1 VRRVDLERMA
11 PELAPPLA
19 GFVRETAVR
28 LALLI
33 NRDGQV
39 LVQHGF
45 ARSLDVVHVASL
57 AAGIHASAR
66 ELADLMGEPG
76 FDHLHQAGEGQ
87 QVFIGAFGTPVEEL
101 VLVCVFGDDASLGI
115 VRLFFEGLRREIGGL
130 GAWSDVRPT
139 EEAARFEDDLEGG
152 VRRLFGGD

>member
-1 VRRVDLERMA
+1 VRRDDLARMA
-11 PELAPPLA
+11 PALAPPLA
-19 GFVRETAVR
+19 GFVRQTAVR

-33 NRDGQV
+33 NGDGQV

-66 ELADLMGEPG
+66 ELAGLMGESG
-76 FDHLHQAGEGQ
+76 FDHLHQAGADQ
-87 QVFIGAFGTPVEEL
+87 QVFIGAFTTPVEEL
-101 VLVCVFGDDASLGI
+101 VLVCVFGEDASLGI
-115 VRLFFEGLRREIGGL
+115 VRLFFEGLRSEIGGL
-130 GAWSDVRPT
+130 GAWRDVRTT
-139 EEAARFEDDLEGG
+139 EQASRFEDDLEGG